1 MIIKKREYIDML
13 SIEGMVIFD
22 LFKFFIGWYGEVDG
36 VKLWLLVY
44 ILDVFNYFLVFK
56 DIIFFFKYFNEYKI
70 GKVYEYFLF
79 DWLKEVFYY
88 FILFVFK
95 FCLLK
100 VSCIFL

>member
-1 MIIKKREYIDML
+1 MIIKREYIDML

-44 ILDVFNYFLVFK
+44 IFDVFNYFLVFN

-70 GKVYEYFLF
+70 GKVYFLF
-79 DWLKEVFYY
+79 DWLKEVFL
-88 FILFVFK
+88 LFYIICF
-95 FCLLK
+95 
-100 VSCIFL
+100 